1 MTSFI
6 STSFDHIH
14 DIDDTLTLHCCFI
27 KLAEA
32 CNFQTFSFY
41 FIYILNQDEVAS
53 LQAKVVALEEELRKS
68 KQEAVDY
75 QNLTQQ
81 LEKVYECHRLITIRR
96 MFSKS

>member
-41 FIYILNQDEVAS
+41 FIYILN
-53 LQAKVVALEEELRKS
+53 
-68 KQEAVDY
+68 
-75 QNLTQQ
+75 
-81 LEKVYECHRLITIRR
+81 
-96 MFSKS
+96 